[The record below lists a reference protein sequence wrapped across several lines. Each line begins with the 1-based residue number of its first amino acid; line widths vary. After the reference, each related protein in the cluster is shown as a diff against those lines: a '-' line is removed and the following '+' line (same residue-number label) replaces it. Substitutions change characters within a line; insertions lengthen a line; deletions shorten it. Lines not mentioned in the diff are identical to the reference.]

1 MARKL
6 VSADGDSDRSIQTGE
21 SDGENGGSDAP
32 GGLLNRRD
40 YVKCSALAAGGILA
54 SSGVGSAAVERHGIQ
69 FDRVVNAVND
79 LGMDPNGNDPIDSAL
94 ISAYES
100 GTLVEFPEGTY
111 RVESE
116 LLWRDDKSNFGMRG
130 LGDSHTD
137 VEFTFP
143 NADDSG
149 SGWWFFKQT
158 GGTDVLM
165 ENFSIQQTMDS
176 TTSVS
181 ILLQPEDDGKIIDVE
196 WLGFIPSNAH
206 SYGQLLRMDVT
217 SQDGVNLARRVT
229 MGRDGAHMGGHAAD
243 TNDNPG
249 TTFVLVYDQHIGE
262 MQFEDVWFEQC
273 RHNSI
278 RSIRG
283 DGVVRIL
290 DSTFLN
296 CDMGGARIHN
306 GDHPSKGSVIDNC
319 EIVHDQSRLKELGSD
334 PTSYPH
340 HCAGVFVDSYEGYD
354 GPTVR
359 NCEIEYLDLSETMK
373 HTNYLWG
380 AIRVT
385 KTGISHPGPI
395 TVMDTRIH
403 NETVAPNIW
412 IQERQ
417 SRAKNSENVF
427 DNVQFTFDNDTTS
440 QGPWMMYVGPGWDES
455 RITNS
460 CFHAPSGDVD
470 GIEFVGCDNIVVKD
484 SNLNVTGEAVQLI
497 DTDGK
502 VRSITYDGI
511 CDDTSESSGDTDAST
526 DDRSTNDG
534 STDDSDGT
542 VDGWHSFVIDGVDS
556 NTWTDYEFVV
566 DGDVRKDTELSEYG
580 SVGTIEALDDGT
592 VRVAGSIRSG
602 VDAFGYEGA
611 IISYTAG
618 SDVLFERDGEEITQ
632 DQVVDGE
639 SDTTEDPDGD
649 TTDESADQDWH
660 SFVIDGVDSNTWT
673 DYEFVVDGDA
683 RENTELSEYGS
694 VGTIEALNDGTVRV
708 AGSIRSGVDA
718 FDYVGYIQSF
728 AVGPDVLFE
737 RDGEEITHDQVVDRE
752 FEHDLRVVGVGTPS
766 EYDFTVDGEL
776 VAHPTCEDGCLGV
789 VSGDRATGEV
799 LSDEAQF
806 LFDGSLSEFSL
817 NGDAGVYLDGKQ
829 VDPDLLVTDE
839 DPVLT
844 NWLTVDGVEDE
855 TSYQFSVSGNLY
867 KSPDIGS
874 AEADDTVSDGMVI
887 GTVTDDVDGYRF
899 SGDLTMMRVQG
910 TADLNFNE

>member
-273 RHNSI
+273 GHNSI

-602 VDAFGYEGA
+602 VDAF
-611 IISYTAG
+611 
-618 SDVLFERDGEEITQ
+618 
-632 DQVVDGE
+632 
-639 SDTTEDPDGD
+639 
-649 TTDESADQDWH
+649 
-660 SFVIDGVDSNTWT
+660 
-673 DYEFVVDGDA
+673 
-683 RENTELSEYGS
+683 
-694 VGTIEALNDGTVRV
+694 
-708 AGSIRSGVDA
+708 
-718 FDYVGYIQSF
+718 DYVGYIQSF